1 MKYWLTM
8 NPTDFA
14 VSRAIEELNASKGK
28 GRYTQSDIAT
38 YIGASKRT
46 VIDSIQRL
54 LTDDRIKVSGKGKRG
69 GYEYERSI
77 FDYRS
82 VS

>member
-1 MKYWLTM
+1 M

-14 VSRAIEELNASKGK
+14 VSRAIQELNELHGK
-28 GRYTQSDIAT
+28 GNYTASCIAEHL
-38 YIGASKRT
+38 GCSRWT
-46 VIDSIQRL
+46 VMRSINRL
-54 LTDDRIKVSGKGKRG
+54 LSDDKIMRSGKGKRG

>member
-1 MKYWLTM
+1 M
-8 NPTDFA
+8 NPVDFA
-14 VSRAIEELNASKGK
+14 VSRAIQELNKVNGK
-28 GRYTQSDIAT
+28 GSYTVSELAD
-38 YIGASKRT
+38 YVGCSKRT
-46 VIDSIQRL
+46 IERSINRL
-54 LTDDRIKVSGKGKRG
+54 LSDDKIMRSGKGKRG